1 MSNIYGQTGSSV
13 TQRTAGIKVY
23 EVTDHVQP
31 HRKLTIQAG
40 GLGDNLILRGADG
53 SPFRDFVLGL
63 ESIEAIVK
71 HAKLAAKKT
80 IEVKAP
86 EPAWAKH
93 KIIRADYEGERS
105 TFIRDDEDD
114 WALMDDTSVMEWLS
128 QTEAQRD
135 LTNVVSILVDA

>member
-13 TQRTAGIKVY
+13 TQTTAGIKVY
-23 EVTDHVQP
+23 EVTDHVHP
-31 HRKLTIQAG
+31 YKKLTVQAG
-40 GLGDNLILRGADG
+40 GLGDNLILRDAGAG
-53 SPFRDFVLGL
+53 GRDFSLGL
-63 ESIEAIVK
+63 EAIEAIVK
-71 HAKLAAKKT
+71 HAKLEAKKT

-114 WALMDDTSVMEWLS
+114 WALMDDADVSEWLS